1 MTSQHIPRYL
11 IRAFPAQGYFVPAS
25 LLIFLWLRMGR
36 GAQAWMYA
44 IQNRN

>member
-1 MTSQHIPRYL
+1 MTSQHIPRLL

-25 LLIFLWLRMGR
+25 LIFLWLRMGR
-36 GAQAWMYA
+36 GAQAWKYA